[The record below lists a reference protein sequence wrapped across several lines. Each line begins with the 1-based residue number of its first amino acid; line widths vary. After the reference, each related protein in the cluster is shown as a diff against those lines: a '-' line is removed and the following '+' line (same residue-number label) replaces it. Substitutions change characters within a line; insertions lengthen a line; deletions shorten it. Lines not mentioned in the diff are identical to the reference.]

1 MRYEYQYNVA
11 MQDMMESIASAGSVG
26 SSVGWVLSIAA
37 YVFTALALY
46 TIAQRRGIR
55 KAWLAWIP
63 VADVWILGSISDQF
77 RYVVKG
83 EVKSKRK
90 VLLTLNIISVVLG
103 IAAFAWVISFVV
115 SIVSAAMQN
124 VPEHMLFQRITG
136 PLLGGAALALFAL
149 AIGIV
154 KAIFYYMA
162 LYDLYSSCEPKNN
175 VLYLVLSIIPMIA
188 TVALPLFLFLCRDK
202 DEGMPPRRE
211 SVPEPATAE
220 SWQQQDPL
228 WEPVQPDNQ
237 EPWEAG
243 EE

>member
-37 YVFTALALY
+37 YVLTALALY

-83 EVKSKRK
+83 ENKSKRK
-90 VLLTLNIISVVLG
+90 VLLILNLIYTLIGIVIVVLAVG
-103 IAAFAWVISFVV
+103 FLIG
-115 SIVSAAMQN
+115 IVSLGLHHVSEVRMMQT
-124 VPEHMLFQRITG
+124 VLGRITNIAVASLV
-136 PLLGGAALALFAL
+136 LLACA
-149 AIGIV
+149 IV
-154 KAIFYYMA
+154 KAIIYYMA
-162 LYDLYSSCEPKNN
+162 LYDVYTSCEPKNN

-211 SVPEPATAE
+211 SVPDPAAAE
-220 SWQQQDPL
+220 SWQQDPL
-228 WEPVQPDNQ
+228 WEPVQPVNQ

>member
-37 YVFTALALY
+37 YVLTALALY

-83 EVKSKRK
+83 EIKSKRK
-90 VLLTLNIISVVLG
+90 LLLTLNIISVVLG
-103 IAAFAWVISFVV
+103 IAAFVWVISFVV

-136 PLLGGAALALFAL
+136 PLLGGAALALVAL
-149 AIGIV
+149 ALGIV

-211 SVPEPATAE
+211 SAPEPAAAE

-228 WEPVQPDNQ
+228 WEPVQPGNQ
-237 EPWEAG
+237 EPWETG

>member
-1 MRYEYQYNVA
+1 MRYEYQYNIA

-136 PLLGGAALALFAL
+136 PLLGGAALALFAF

-202 DEGMPPRRE
+202 DEGLPPRRE
-211 SVPEPATAE
+211 SAPEPAAAE